1 MNTKFLTAVAIAF
14 AIAGCAS
21 MPRSNAVLENARSV
35 VQAAEAD
42 PNAAK
47 YAAADLQTAKSDLA
61 VADAA
66 FMRRDEPGIDQP
78 AYLATQNARLARL
91 RGAARADDARVA
103 AGQAERDSIVLAART
118 HQVDR
123 ANRAKDDANRA
134 AEEANRMANDANRAA
149 NEASRATNDANRATD
164 DANRA
169 TDAAKIARDQATD
182 NAARLQAEVDA
193 LKAKPTDRGLV
204 LTLGDVLFE
213 TGSATLSPGA
223 GRNMDRLVQFLTD
236 HPERLVQIDG
246 FTDSV
251 GTDSFNQDL
260 SQHRAD
266 AVRYQL
272 VSRGISST
280 RIATQGY
287 GKAYPVASN
296 SDSSG
301 RQLNRRVEVVIGS
314 DSGTPVA
321 GRRS

>member
-1 MNTKFLTAVAIAF
+1 MNTKFLTGIGIALV
-14 AIAGCAS
+14 IAGCAS
-21 MPRSNAVLENARSV
+21 TPKYNEALESARST
-35 VQAAEAD
+35 VQAAQAD

-47 YAAADLQTAKSDLA
+47 YAAVDLQTAKSDLA

-66 FMRRDEPGIDQP
+66 FLRHDEPSIAQP
-78 AYLATQNARLARL
+78 AYMAAQNARLARL
-91 RGAARADDARVA
+91 RGAAKADDARVA

-118 HQVDR
+118 NQVDS
-123 ANRAKDDANRA
+123 ANRAKDA
-134 AEEANRMANDANRAA
+134 
-149 NEASRATNDANRATD
+149 ANRATD
-164 DANRA
+164 DA
-169 TDAAKIARDQATD
+169 KISRDQATE

-213 TGSATLSPGA
+213 TGSATLSSGA
-223 GRNMDRLVQFLTD
+223 GRNLDRLVQFLTD

-246 FTDSV
+246 FTDSI

-287 GKAYPVASN
+287 GKAFPVASN
-296 SDSSG
+296 SESSG

-314 DSGTPVA
+314 DNGTAVGA
-321 GRRS
+321 RRS

>member
-1 MNTKFLTAVAIAF
+1 MNTKFLTGVGIAL
-14 AIAGCAS
+14 AMAGCAS
-21 MPRSNAVLENARSV
+21 TPKPNEALENARSI
-35 VQAAEAD
+35 VQSAQAD

-47 YAAADLQTAKSDLA
+47 YAAVDLQAAKTDLA

-66 FMRRDEPGIDQP
+66 FIRRDEPSIAQP
-78 AYLATQNARLARL
+78 AYMAAQNARLAQL
-91 RGAARADDARVA
+91 RGAAKADDARVA
-103 AGQAERDSIVLAART
+103 AGQGERDRIVLAART
-118 HQVDR
+118 NQVDSANR
-123 ANRAKDDANRA
+123 AANAANRAKDDANRA
-134 AEEANRMANDANRAA
+134 
-149 NEASRATNDANRATD
+149 T
-164 DANRA
+164 
-169 TDAAKIARDQATD
+169 DQATE
-182 NAARLQAEVDA
+182 NTARLQAEVDA

-213 TGSATLSPGA
+213 TGSSTLSPGA
-223 GRNMDRLVQFLTD
+223 GRNLDRLVQFLTD

-246 FTDSV
+246 FTDSI

-296 SDSSG
+296 SESGG
-301 RQLNRRVEVVIGS
+301 RQLNRRVEVVIGADNGS
-314 DSGTPVA
+314 AVA
-321 GRRS
+321 ARRS

>member
-1 MNTKFLTAVAIAF
+1 MNTKFLTGVGIAL
-14 AIAGCAS
+14 AMAGCAS
-21 MPRSNAVLENARSV
+21 TPKSNEALESARSI

-47 YAAADLQTAKSDLA
+47 YAPVDLQTAKSDLA

-66 FMRRDEPGIDQP
+66 FLRHDEPNIVQP
-78 AYLATQNARLARL
+78 AYMAAQNARLARL
-91 RGAARADDARVA
+91 RGAAKADDARVA
-103 AGQAERDSIVLAART
+103 AGQSERDSIVLAART
-118 HQVDR
+118 NQVD
-123 ANRAKDDANRA
+123 
-134 AEEANRMANDANRAA
+134 
-149 NEASRATNDANRATD
+149 SANRATNA
-164 DANRA
+164 ANRA

-213 TGSATLSPGA
+213 TGSSTLSPGA

-246 FTDSV
+246 FTDSI

-272 VSRGISST
+272 VSRGISSA

-287 GKAYPVASN
+287 GKGYPVASN
-296 SDSSG
+296 SESSG
-301 RQLNRRVEVVIGS
+301 RQLNRRVEVVIGA
-314 DSGTPVA
+314 DNGTA
-321 GRRS
+321 IAARGS

>member
-1 MNTKFLTAVAIAF
+1 MNTKILIGVGIAL
-14 AIAGCAS
+14 AMAGCAS
-21 MPRSNAVLENARSV
+21 TPQPNEALESARSV
-35 VQAAEAD
+35 VQAAQAD

-47 YAAADLQTAKSDLA
+47 YATVDLQTAKSDLA

-66 FMRRDEPGIDQP
+66 YQRRDEPGIAQP
-78 AYLATQNARLARL
+78 AYMAAQNARLAQI
-91 RGAARADDARVA
+91 RGAAQADDARVA

-118 HQVDR
+118 NQVDS
-123 ANRAKDDANRA
+123 ANRAKDAANRA
-134 AEEANRMANDANRAA
+134 ASDANH
-149 NEASRATNDANRATD
+149 ATD
-164 DANRA
+164 DA
-169 TDAAKIARDQATD
+169 KVARDQATE

-213 TGSATLSPGA
+213 TGSSTLSSGA
-223 GRNMDRLVQFLTD
+223 GRNMDRLIQFLTE
-236 HPERLVQIDG
+236 HPERMVQIDG

-251 GTDSFNQDL
+251 GTDSYNQDL

-280 RIATQGY
+280 RIGTQGY

-296 SDSSG
+296 SESSG
-301 RQLNRRVEVVIGS
+301 RQLNRRVEVVIGADNGS
-314 DSGTPVA
+314 AVA
-321 GRRS
+321 ARGS

>member
-1 MNTKFLTAVAIAF
+1 MNTKVLTGVAIAL
-14 AIAGCAS
+14 AMAGCAS
-21 MPRSNAVLENARSV
+21 TPQPNEALESARRV

-47 YAAADLQTAKSDLA
+47 YAAVDVQTAKSDLA

-66 FMRRDEPGIDQP
+66 FTRRDEPSIAQP
-78 AYLATQNARLARL
+78 AYMASQNARLAQL
-91 RGAARADDARVA
+91 RGAAKADDARVA
-103 AGQAERDSIVLAART
+103 AGQAERDSIVLAARNN
-118 HQVDR
+118 QVDSANR
-123 ANRAKDDANRA
+123 AANAANRAKD
-134 AEEANRMANDANRAA
+134 E
-149 NEASRATNDANRATD
+149 ANRATD
-164 DANRA
+164 D
-169 TDAAKIARDQATD
+169 AKIARDQATE
-182 NAARLQAEVDA
+182 NATRLQAEVDA

-213 TGSATLSPGA
+213 TGSATLSSGA
-223 GRNMDRLVQFLTD
+223 ERNMDRLVQFLTD

-280 RIATQGY
+280 RISTQGY

-296 SDSSG
+296 SESSG

-314 DSGTPVA
+314 DNGTAVA
-321 GRRS
+321 SRRS

>member
-1 MNTKFLTAVAIAF
+1 MNTRILIGAGIAL
-14 AIAGCAS
+14 AMAGCAS
-21 MPRSNAVLENARSV
+21 TPQPNEALESARSI

-47 YAAADLQTAKSDLA
+47 YAAVDLQTAKSDLA

-66 FMRRDEPGIDQP
+66 YQRRDEPGIAQP
-78 AYLATQNARLARL
+78 AYLAAQNARLAQL
-91 RGAARADDARVA
+91 RGAAKADDARVA

-118 HQVDR
+118 NQVDS
-123 ANRAKDDANRA
+123 ANRAKDAANRA
-134 AEEANRMANDANRAA
+134 T
-149 NEASRATNDANRATD
+149 SDANRATD
-164 DANRA
+164 DA
-169 TDAAKIARDQATD
+169 KVARDKATE

-213 TGSATLSPGA
+213 TGSSTLSSGA
-223 GRNMDRLVQFLTD
+223 GRNMDRLIQFLTE
-236 HPERLVQIDG
+236 HPERMVQIDG

-251 GTDSFNQDL
+251 GTDSYNQDL

-280 RIATQGY
+280 RIGTQGY

-296 SDSSG
+296 SESSG
-301 RQLNRRVEVVIGS
+301 RQLNRRVEVVIGADNGS
-314 DSGTPVA
+314 AVA
-321 GRRS
+321 ARGS

>member
-1 MNTKFLTAVAIAF
+1 MNTKILIGVAIAL
-14 AIAGCAS
+14 AMAGCAS
-21 MPRSNAVLENARSV
+21 TPQPNEALESARSV
-35 VQAAEAD
+35 VEAAQAD

-47 YAAADLQTAKSDLA
+47 YAAVDLQTAKSDLA

-66 FMRRDEPGIDQP
+66 YQRRDEPGIAQP
-78 AYLATQNARLARL
+78 AYMAAQNARLAQI
-91 RGAARADDARVA
+91 RGAAKADDARVA

-118 HQVDR
+118 NQVDS
-123 ANRAKDDANRA
+123 ANRAKDAANRA
-134 AEEANRMANDANRAA
+134 ASAA
-149 NEASRATNDANRATD
+149 NQ
-164 DANRA
+164 A
-169 TDAAKIARDQATD
+169 TDAAKVARDEATE

-213 TGSATLSPGA
+213 TGSATLSSGA
-223 GRNMDRLVQFLTD
+223 GRNMDRLIQFLTE
-236 HPERLVQIDG
+236 HPERMVQIDG

-251 GTDSFNQDL
+251 GTDAYNQDL

-280 RIATQGY
+280 RIGTQGY

-296 SDSSG
+296 SESSG
-301 RQLNRRVEVVIGS
+301 RQLNRRVEVVIGADNGS
-314 DSGTPVA
+314 AVA
-321 GRRS
+321 ARGS

>member
-1 MNTKFLTAVAIAF
+1 MNTKVLTGVAIAL

-21 MPRSNAVLENARSV
+21 TPQPNEALESARRV

-47 YAAADLQTAKSDLA
+47 YAAVDVQTAKSDLA

-66 FMRRDEPGIDQP
+66 FIRRDEPSIAQP
-78 AYLATQNARLARL
+78 AYMATQNARLAQL
-91 RGAARADDARVA
+91 RGAAKADDARVA
-103 AGQAERDSIVLAART
+103 AGQAERDSIVLAARNN
-118 HQVDR
+118 QVDSANR
-123 ANRAKDDANRA
+123 AANAANRAKDDANRA
-134 AEEANRMANDANRAA
+134 
-149 NEASRATNDANRATD
+149 SD
-164 DANRA
+164 D
-169 TDAAKIARDQATD
+169 AKIARDQATE

-213 TGSATLSPGA
+213 TGSSTLSSGA
-223 GRNMDRLVQFLTD
+223 GRNLDRLVQFLTD

-296 SDSSG
+296 SESGG
-301 RQLNRRVEVVIGS
+301 RQLNRRVEVVIGA
-314 DSGTPVA
+314 DNGTAVSA
-321 GRRS
+321 RHS

>member
-1 MNTKFLTAVAIAF
+1 MNTKFITGVGIAL

-21 MPRSNAVLENARSV
+21 TPKSNEALESARTI

-42 PNAAK
+42 PSAAK
-47 YAAADLQTAKSDLA
+47 YAAVDLQTAKSNLA
-61 VADAA
+61 MADAA
-66 FMRRDEPGIDQP
+66 FLRRDEPSIAQP
-78 AYLATQNARLARL
+78 AYMAAQNARLAQL
-91 RGAARADDARVA
+91 RGAAKADNARVA

-118 HQVDR
+118 NQVDS
-123 ANRAKDDANRA
+123 ANRA
-134 AEEANRMANDANRAA
+134 AVEANRAA
-149 NEASRATNDANRATD
+149 NVANRATD
-164 DANRA
+164 EANN
-169 TDAAKIARDQATD
+169 ARDQASE

-213 TGSATLSPGA
+213 TGSSTLSSGA

-272 VSRGISST
+272 VSRGISSR
-280 RIATQGY
+280 RIGTQGY

-296 SDSSG
+296 AESGG
-301 RQLNRRVEVVIGS
+301 RQLNRRVEVVIGA
-314 DSGTPVA
+314 DNGTA
-321 GRRS
+321 IAARGT

>member
-1 MNTKFLTAVAIAF
+1 MNTKILIGVGIAL
-14 AIAGCAS
+14 AMAGCAS
-21 MPRSNAVLENARSV
+21 TPKSNEALESARSI

-47 YAAADLQTAKSDLA
+47 YAPLDLQTAKSDLA

-66 FMRRDEPGIDQP
+66 FMRRDEPSIAQP
-78 AYLATQNARLARL
+78 AYMAAQSARLAQL
-91 RGAARADDARVA
+91 RGAAKAADARVA

-118 HQVDR
+118 NQVDS
-123 ANRAKDDANRA
+123 ANRAKDA
-134 AEEANRMANDANRAA
+134 
-149 NEASRATNDANRATD
+149 ANRATD
-164 DANRA
+164 DA
-169 TDAAKIARDQATD
+169 KIVRDQATE

-213 TGSATLSPGA
+213 TGSSTLSSGA
-223 GRNMDRLVQFLTD
+223 GRNMDRLVQFLTE

-280 RIATQGY
+280 RIGTQGY

-296 SDSSG
+296 SESSG
-301 RQLNRRVEVVIGS
+301 RQLNRRVEVVIGA
-314 DSGTPVA
+314 DSGTA
-321 GRRS
+321 IAARRT